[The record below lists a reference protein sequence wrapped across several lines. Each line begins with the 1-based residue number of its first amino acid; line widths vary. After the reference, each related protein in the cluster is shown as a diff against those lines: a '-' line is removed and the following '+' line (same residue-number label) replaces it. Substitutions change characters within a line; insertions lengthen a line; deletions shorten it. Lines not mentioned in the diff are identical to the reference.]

1 MAILTI
7 VEDHVVPQLLTSAI
21 EAYEF
26 EHRAFEKGGAKTEIE
41 TYGLL
46 WGYSLPAR
54 NGQEARIVATIA
66 TTETSALR
74 HEDWVMPNFDSIKTK
89 RDFFSQYWPHLE
101 LVGTF
106 HSHPYPDRSTVAD
119 LKGWRASPGDLE
131 HWPQVHEELRPDLPE
146 MMHLIITI
154 TALQKKGTAWPTR
167 LLGNEQAT
175 GYVLSSDWRKIWI
188 KGYCTLRDEDEAGTY
203 SYESKTD
210 VNLDIPSLTH
220 RFSG

>member
-1 MAILTI
+1 
-7 VEDHVVPQLLTSAI
+7 
-21 EAYEF
+21 
-26 EHRAFEKGGAKTEIE
+26 
-41 TYGLL
+41 
-46 WGYSLPAR
+46 
-54 NGQEARIVATIA
+54 
-66 TTETSALR
+66 
-74 HEDWVMPNFDSIKTK
+74 MPNLESIKTK

-101 LVGTF
+101 LIGTF
-106 HSHPYPDRSTVAD
+106 HSHPYPDRSSVAD
-119 LKGWRASPGDLE
+119 AKGWRASPSDLE
-131 HWPQVHEELRPDLPE
+131 HWPQVHKELRPDLPE

-188 KGYCTLRDEDEAGTY
+188 KGYCTVRDEDVAGTN
-203 SYESKTD
+203 SYESETE